1 MTDVSAGS
9 STGNDVPDMNS
20 DKMTHKEEEVEDMDI
35 QSILSENEV
44 LKVQNETMKAKLL
57 EANMMANK
65 YLAEIDKLK
74 EQLDH
79 LTTPPLFI
87 ATVMEVEDDMVLL
100 RQHGNNQEVMTR
112 MPPGMEGQIEPGMRV
127 SINAAFSIISSI
139 SGTTPRLV
147 SSSPASCR
155 LIDSTSMR

>member
-9 STGNDVPDMNS
+9 STGNNVPDMNS
-20 DKMTHKEEEVEDMDI
+20 DKLTQKAEEVEDMDV
-35 QSILSENEV
+35 QSILNENEV

-65 YLAEIDKLK
+65 YLTEIDKLK

-100 RQHGNNQEVMTR
+100 RQHGNNQEVMTK
-112 MPPGMEGQIEPGMRV
+112 MPP
-127 SINAAFSIISSI
+127 
-139 SGTTPRLV
+139 
-147 SSSPASCR
+147 
-155 LIDSTSMR
+155 